1 MERIYKQEIGSSA
14 SETKD
19 QLDLEQCRISFEEQ
33 SKAITQL
40 QDTRI
45 KIVK

>member
-1 MERIYKQEIGSSA
+1 MLIVYEQEMGSVYSD
-14 SETKD
+14 SSGKW
-19 QLDLEQCRISFEEQ
+19 DLEQCRISFEEQ